1 MAMFDSWQLT
11 RIWFCIFGRFCLSDA
26 FVLPELPFV
35 SVKPQCLIASTC
47 RSRHTFKAFL
57 MCWDPLF
64 TCILYSYGPFPV
76 ISTYN
81 PIYRMYNPIYNQLQ
95 LINGHN
101 CTYPGIPSLWFFQ
114 ISPVSQFI
122 MGTTS
127 FIPGWEWY
135 IVQSC
140 LSPKISS
147 LVEGNMNTGSFHTW
161 WQNTMVSD
169 LDFPKNDPI
178 TLGIY
183 HFLLEISSF
192 HIYIYYSH

>member
-147 LVEGNMNTGSFHTW
+147 LVEGNMNTGSFHEHLMAKHHGLRFGFS
-161 WQNTMVSD
+161 QKRSNNIGNLPFFAGD
-169 LDFPKNDPI
+169 ILIP
-178 TLGIY
+178 Y
-183 HFLLEISSF
+183 
-192 HIYIYYSH
+192 IYIL